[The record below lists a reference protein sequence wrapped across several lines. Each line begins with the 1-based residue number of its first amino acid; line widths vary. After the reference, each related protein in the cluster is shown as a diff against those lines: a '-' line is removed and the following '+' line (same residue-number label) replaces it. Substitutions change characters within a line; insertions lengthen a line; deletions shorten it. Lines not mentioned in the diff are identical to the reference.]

1 MSPPQA
7 VSVNATDFRP
17 VHTRR
22 TFEEVTQQV
31 RKLLFGGSLRSGDRL
46 PSERELAVMLG
57 IGRPALREAL
67 RALEVSGLI
76 ELRKGKTGGAFIS
89 HGNQNV
95 VSGGMSDMLRLRSVS
110 VEDLFEAREWI
121 LSSLS
126 RPAAKR
132 ITPEEIAALRR
143 NMNDAEAL
151 HLQGRYEERI
161 DCNFEF
167 HGMLAE
173 ATRNPV
179 AAMVVR
185 GLTDALRSLIHKVGS
200 DLSANFFT
208 NRRALV
214 KALEV
219 RDEEAAARAMARIVK
234 DTEVTYKRLAQ
245 ERMGEAVLPRPKRN
259 K

>member
-1 MSPPQA
+1 MSSPFPPRSIA
-7 VSVNATDFRP
+7 AEFKP

-22 TFEEVTQQV
+22 TFEEVSQQV
-31 RKLLFGGSLRSGDRL
+31 RELLFGGSLRSGDRL
-46 PSERELAVMLG
+46 PPERELAAMLG
-57 IGRPALREAL
+57 VGRPALREAL

-76 ELRKGKTGGAFIS
+76 ELRKGKSGGAFVT

-121 LSSLS
+121 LSSLA
-126 RPAAKR
+126 RPAARR
-132 ITPEEIAALRR
+132 ITPQEIEALRL
-143 NMNDAEAL
+143 NLGAAEAL
-151 HLQGRYEERI
+151 HELGRFEERI
-161 DCNFEF
+161 DCNFKF

-179 AAMVVR
+179 AVMVVR

-200 DLSANFFT
+200 DLSAHFFT
-208 NRRALV
+208 NRKALV
-214 KALEV
+214 KALEA

-234 DTEVTYKRLAQ
+234 DTESTYKRLAQ
-245 ERMGEAVLPRPKRN
+245 ERLGETVLPRQRRN
-259 K
+259 